1 MKCRIFR
8 KSAAFFIIFLC
19 AIALCAPAR
28 GATLASILDDFAK
41 YQTDPLSRAEELRK
55 EIRRIQETEEGFA
68 RQYGLKISD
77 VLEYEFALVDLV
89 DAYNSLYFIQ
99 NEGEVRNTFLL
110 DDGRITALSRQN
122 PPYPFIFYLDICED
136 VSNCRRELED
146 LRRDIDTA
154 RAKMIELREKK
165 TAAEKSYRL
174 LSAHSSVS
182 AEERLKHNFE
192 LNVQKARLELCL
204 TQLTYYEHSFNISRS
219 QTADVEAK
227 LDLLDP
233 LI

>member
-8 KSAAFFIIFLC
+8 KSAAFFVIFLC
-19 AIALCAPAR
+19 ALALCAPAR

-122 PPYPFIFYLDICED
+122 PPYPFIF
-136 VSNCRRELED
+136 S
-146 LRRDIDTA
+146 A
-154 RAKMIELREKK
+154 RTYR
-165 TAAEKSYRL
+165 TAAASWRTC
-174 LSAHSSVS
+174 A
-182 AEERLKHNFE
+182 A
-192 LNVQKARLELCL
+192 
-204 TQLTYYEHSFNISRS
+204 I
-219 QTADVEAK
+219 
-227 LDLLDP
+227 
-233 LI
+233 